1 MSLSLLNST
10 SSLPIF
16 GSHSSPTHLTRP
28 RSLNTLFKP
37 RTPDPICL
45 SAKCAIAEA
54 KAQEMEARLKEE
66 LAVAMEEVEKLK
78 TAVDERD
85 QTIDQLTTMDEEDE
99 LDDGAQV

>member
-1 MSLSLLNST
+1 
-10 SSLPIF
+10 
-16 GSHSSPTHLTRP
+16 
-28 RSLNTLFKP
+28 
-37 RTPDPICL
+37 
-45 SAKCAIAEA
+45 
-54 KAQEMEARLKEE
+54 MEARLKEE